1 MKELIK
7 IQSELKA
14 PKGQVNSF
22 GNYNYRS
29 LEDIMEALKPL
40 LLANNCFVTV
50 SDQIEMVTE
59 DRIYVKATATIT
71 NSEGATVS
79 TTAFAREPLD
89 KKGADASQI
98 TGAASSYARKY
109 AMNGLFAIDDTKD
122 ADATND
128 HGKGRPQ
135 NQPVKKQLPPPTMTI
150 EQAKGILEMASTL
163 QELAQGFTSL
173 HPKHKK
179 QLEQY
184 KDQRKAELG
193 VSNGN

>member
-14 PKGQVNSF
+14 PKGQVNKF

-50 SDQIEMVTE
+50 SDQIEMVTQ
-59 DRIYVKATATIT
+59 DRVYVKATATIT
-71 NSEGATVS
+71 NSEGLTVS

-122 ADATND
+122 ADATNN
-128 HGKGRPQ
+128 HEHE
-135 NQPVKKQLPPPTMTI
+135 QPKRVQKQKQEITI
-150 EQAKGILEMASTL
+150 EQAREAIEEAKDLSS
-163 QELAQGFTSL
+163 LAAIWTSL
-173 HPKHKK
+173 PGGDLKK
-179 QLEQY
+179 QLTPL
-184 KDQRKAELG
+184 KDAKKEALG
-193 VSNGN
+193 G

>member
-14 PKGQVNSF
+14 PKSQENKF

-40 LLANNCFVTV
+40 LLANNCFVTL

-79 TTAFAREPLD
+79 TTAFAREPFD
-89 KKGADASQI
+89 KKGSDASQI

-128 HGKGRPQ
+128 HGKGKQ
-135 NQPVKKQLPPPTMTI
+135 QAQPVSKQLPPPTMTI

-173 HPKHKK
+173 PRKYKK

-184 KDQRKAELG
+184 KDQRKAEL
-193 VSNGN
+193 VVNNGN